1 MVILLSRLPRR
12 IASCIGLFAALAL
25 SGPPTWARTVP
36 SDETEAAEAPDA
48 GRVVGRH
55 DRQGFVRMAE
65 PRDRTIDYRGTYW
78 GDTIGTAPPSPR
90 AKSRN
95 PLVNFIPDPDGHR
108 FDEWSQQTY
117 FDRAKRLAPTG
128 DEPGIREKPAITF
141 MKLRF

>member
-1 MVILLSRLPRR
+1 MVILLSKLPRR
-12 IASCIGLFAALAL
+12 IASCMGLLAALAL
-25 SGPPTWARTVP
+25 SGQSTWARTVP
-36 SDETEAAEAPDA
+36 PGKTAAADAPDA
-48 GRVVGRH
+48 DRVLRRH
-55 DRQGFVRMAE
+55 GRQGLVRMAE
-65 PRDRTIDYRGTYW
+65 SRDRTIDHRGTYW
-78 GDTIGTAPPSPR
+78 GETIGAAPPPPAAR
-90 AKSRN
+90 SRN

>member
-12 IASCIGLFAALAL
+12 IASCICLFIALAP
-25 SGPPTWARTVP
+25 SGAPTWARTVP
-36 SDETEAAEAPDA
+36 SDKTEAADAPDA
-48 GRVVGRH
+48 GRVL
-55 DRQGFVRMAE
+55 VRMAE
-65 PRDRTIDYRGTYW
+65 SRDRTIDYRGTYW
-78 GDTIGTAPPSPR
+78 GDTIGTAPPPP
-90 AKSRN
+90 ATKSRN